1 MNRPRLSTFLSAAA
15 LTISLAFAAC
25 STANST
31 GSPSGT
37 ASDSAGASGS
47 ASATGTL
54 AASDSAEPDESLPAF
69 ACNLPVHLA
78 STTSRAQITD
88 IGVET
93 RPTFDRLTLTF
104 AAGLPEVTLEK
115 ARPPLTQDP
124 SGLPVAVQGSS
135 FLRLVLHGGTTQLP
149 SGGSSYS
156 GMTSFTPR
164 YPRLVDVQA
173 AGDFEA
179 VASWYLGLTGDACV
193 RVFTSSAPDR
203 LVIDVQH

>member
-1 MNRPRLSTFLSAAA
+1 MTTA
-15 LTISLAFAAC
+15 LGLAAC
-25 STANST
+25 SPAASTA
-31 GSPSGT
+31 SPSLT
-37 ASDSAGASGS
+37 ATAS
-47 ASATGTL
+47 ASATASATATESV
-54 AASDSAEPDESLPAF
+54 AASESPEPDESLPPF
-69 ACNLPVHLA
+69 ACKLPVHLA
-78 STTSRAQITD
+78 ATTSRAQITD

-93 RPTFDRLTLTF
+93 HPAYDRLTFTF
-104 AAGLPEVTLEK
+104 AAGLPEVTLDK
-115 ARPPLTQDP
+115 AQPPLTRDP

-149 SGGSSYS
+149 SGGTSYS

-179 VASWYLGLTGDACV
+179 VATWYLGLTGDACV
-193 RVFTSSAPDR
+193 RVIASSAPDR